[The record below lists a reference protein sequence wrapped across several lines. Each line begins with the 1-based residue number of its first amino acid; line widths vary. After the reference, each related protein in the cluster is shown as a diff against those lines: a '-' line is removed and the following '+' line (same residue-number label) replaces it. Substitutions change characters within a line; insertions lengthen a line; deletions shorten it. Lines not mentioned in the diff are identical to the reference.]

1 MTITCI
7 LPKEHQ
13 AWHTRAFM
21 LTRLLERATFTAN
34 KDTKK
39 VIFHFQSFGVVPNSS
54 KNVE

>member
-1 MTITCI
+1 
-7 LPKEHQ
+7 
-13 AWHTRAFM
+13 
-21 LTRLLERATFTAN
+21 LLERATFTAN